1 LIISGPRRLRANSQR
16 FSHEAV
22 VFTADVAVDVPNEI
36 AQDFSDILAHSQG
49 TFCWVVHFRNCC
61 NTSNAVG
68 LSRVPQKTTN
78 TTLRI
83 ICYHLLALCCTSPK
97 KKKKTSRLA
106 RLVFVRART
115 AVKILLGYMRTGK
128 IKSNALK
135 PHLQT
140 SATMSRCFELKKT
153 AVALPLCS
161 ESTQQSIAGWCIF
174 ETKVLLK
181 FWQSDGVSYTKNTRV
196 EVLPIVDLLRKK
208 RRKDMF
214 FVGGA
219 TEVGGFIRAS
229 FVEVTTKLENT
240 IYLVDTG
247 PTDPKNTLKKKKS
260 TITFG

>member
-1 LIISGPRRLRANSQR
+1 MLIISGPRRLRANSQR

-115 AVKILLGYMRTGK
+115 AVKILLRYRTGK
-128 IKSNALK
+128 IETNRLE
-135 PHLQT
+135 PHFQT
-140 SATMSRCFELKKT
+140 SATKSRCLEDTKT
-153 AVALPLCS
+153 AVALPH
-161 ESTQQSIAGWCIF
+161 
-174 ETKVLLK
+174 
-181 FWQSDGVSYTKNTRV
+181 
-196 EVLPIVDLLRKK
+196 
-208 RRKDMF
+208 
-214 FVGGA
+214 
-219 TEVGGFIRAS
+219 
-229 FVEVTTKLENT
+229 
-240 IYLVDTG
+240 
-247 PTDPKNTLKKKKS
+247 
-260 TITFG
+260 